1 MKILLTND
9 DGYESDGL
17 ELLHVA
23 ISKICKDLHVMAPS
37 GERSTSGH
45 SLTLNKP
52 LRVKNY
58 GKNKNH
64 CTGFPA
70 DCVLL
75 SLGHFHKGNLP
86 DLVISGINKGA
97 NLAQDIYYSA
107 TVGGAR
113 EAVFHGVKG
122 IAVSLACKFLV
133 EDQNFH
139 FDTAAHITKLFVE
152 AGISDILAP
161 KTLLNIN
168 IPNTDLSEIKGIKLT
183 NLGFRKYSEEIEKR
197 VDGRDRDYYWIV
209 GKLEGHEDIDN
220 SDCQAILDGYV
231 SVSLLPV
238 IIGDKV
244 NLEKLQKLI
253 EVLNQGFS

>member
-9 DGYESDGL
+9 DGYESEGL
-17 ELLHVA
+17 ESLHEKLSEV
-23 ISKICKDLHVMAPS
+23 SEDVHVMAPS

-45 SLTLNKP
+45 SLSLDKP

-58 GKNKNH
+58 GKNKNY

-75 SLGHFHKGNLP
+75 SLGHFHKNNLP
-86 DLVISGINKGA
+86 DLVVSGINRGA

-107 TVGGAR
+107 TVAGAR
-113 EAVFHGVKG
+113 EAVFHGVNG

-133 EDQNFH
+133 EDQSYH
-139 FDTAAHITKLFVE
+139 FKSAATIVKKFVE
-152 AGISDILAP
+152 AGINEILEP
-161 KTLLNIN
+161 RTLLNIN
-168 IPNTDLSEIKGIKLT
+168 VPNIELSKIKGIKLT
-183 NLGFRKYSEEIEKR
+183 NLGFRNYSEEIDKR
-197 VDGRDRDYYWIV
+197 TDGRDRDYYWIV
-209 GKLEGHEDIDN
+209 GKLEGHEDIAN

-238 IIGDKV
+238 IIGDIV
-244 NLEKLQKLI
+244 NLDKLKKLI
-253 EVLNQGFS
+253 EALNQGF